1 VEYRY
6 GRAWPDLLRCRQQ
19 SVCLSAA
26 RRNTYAYTN
35 RYGHGYCNTYSYGDS
50 DSYGNRNRYSD
61 GDVNS
66 DGNGHTDSYSYVNA
80 YGNSTA

>member
-1 VEYRY
+1 VEYRH

-19 SVCLSAA
+19 SVCLSAT
-26 RRNTYAYTN
+26 RRNTYAYSN
-35 RYGHGYCNTYSYGDS
+35 RYGHSHCNTY
-50 DSYGNRNRYSD
+50 SYGNRNRY
-61 GDVNS
+61 S